1 MRAVIIKKYGNEDV
15 VQIATLQ
22 KPQIK
27 DSEVLVE
34 VYSAGV
40 NPLDI
45 KVRKGEMKPLLTY
58 KFPLILGTDVS
69 GKILAIGSKVK
80 KYKVGDE
87 IYASLNTKQMGA
99 FADFVAIDEQ
109 VLSLKPA
116 NLTPNE
122 AASIPLVGLTVY
134 QALNEYA
141 QIKAGQKVFI
151 QAGSGGIGTFAI
163 QFAKAMGAEVA
174 TTTSQKNVE
183 WVKKLGADQVI
194 DYTKDNYKNI
204 LKNYDVFFNSVDGEP
219 IENGLAI
226 LKPGGHL
233 LSIVGPPDAKFAK
246 KAKLNILFQIIT
258 GLLGRKINKLAKKV
272 DVKYNFVFVTPSGSQ
287 LEIIKKLIESEKIKP
302 TIDKVFSV
310 EQVKE
315 AFAYQAL
322 GRTKGK
328 VVLKFRD
335 E

>member
-1 MRAVIIKKYGNEDV
+1 
-15 VQIATLQ
+15 
-22 KPQIK
+22 
-27 DSEVLVE
+27 
-34 VYSAGV
+34 
-40 NPLDI
+40 
-45 KVRKGEMKPLLTY
+45 
-58 KFPLILGTDVS
+58 
-69 GKILAIGSKVK
+69 
-80 KYKVGDE
+80 
-87 IYASLNTKQMGA
+87 
-99 FADFVAIDEQ
+99 
-109 VLSLKPA
+109 
-116 NLTPNE
+116 
-122 AASIPLVGLTVY
+122 
-134 QALNEYA
+134 
-141 QIKAGQKVFI
+141 
-151 QAGSGGIGTFAI
+151 
-163 QFAKAMGAEVA
+163 MGAEVA

-183 WVKKLGADQVI
+183 WVKKLGADHVI
-194 DYTKDNYKNI
+194 DYNKDNYKNI

-246 KAKLNILFQIIT
+246 KAKLNILFQVIL
-258 GLLGRKINKLAKKV
+258 GFVGRKINKLAKKV
-272 DVKYNFVFVTPSGSQ
+272 DVKYDFVFVTPSGSQ

-315 AFAYQAL
+315 ALAYQAL